1 MQHKVRVWDLPTRLF
16 HWFLA
21 ATVVALVITAKVGGN
36 AMQWHLRL
44 GHVMLALLLFRLVW
58 GVVGGHWSR
67 FASFVH
73 SPTRLWRHLRGQASE
88 ETAGHSPLGA
98 LSVFA
103 LLAVLLAQVGSG
115 LLSDDEISFS
125 GPLVRFVSG
134 EWVGLATWF
143 HSELGQYLLIG
154 LVALHLLAIGYY
166 VLVRRR
172 TLVRPMLHGDKL
184 LTRQAPASRDDL
196 AARTGAAVVAVL
208 SAALAWWISG
218 LGAG

>member
-1 MQHKVRVWDLPTRLF
+1 MQHKIRVWDLPTRLF

-21 ATVVALVITAKVGGN
+21 ATVVALVVTAKVGGN
-36 AMQWHLRL
+36 AMQWHLQL
-44 GHVMLALLLFRLVW
+44 GHVMLALLVFRLAW
-58 GVVGGHWSR
+58 GLVGGHWSR

-73 SPTRLWRHLRGQASE
+73 SPGQLWRHLRSPSGDE
-88 ETAGHSPLGA
+88 MAGHSPLGA

-103 LLAVLLAQVGSG
+103 LLAALLAQVGSG

-125 GPLVRFVSG
+125 GPLTRFVSG

-143 HSELGQYLLIG
+143 HSDLGQYLLIA
-154 LVALHLLAIGYY
+154 LVALHLLAVGFY

-184 LTRQAPASRDDL
+184 LTRPAPASRDDMPARAT
-196 AARTGAAVVAVL
+196 AALVAAL

-218 LGAG
+218 LGAI

>member
-1 MQHKVRVWDLPTRLF
+1 MSLNFDLIVNSFPLLLMGALVVAIGTA
-16 HWFLA
+16 LA
-21 ATVVALVITAKVGGN
+21 ARSMFAGTPTPQVEAAQQVASGPKVLV
-36 AMQWHLRL
+36 
-44 GHVMLALLLFRLVW
+44 
-58 GVVGGHWSR
+58 
-67 FASFVH
+67 
-73 SPTRLWRHLRGQASE
+73 
-88 ETAGHSPLGA
+88 
-98 LSVFA
+98 
-103 LLAVLLAQVGSG
+103 AQVVSG

-143 HSELGQYLLIG
+143 HSDLGQYLLIG

-184 LTRQAPASRDDL
+184 LTRQAPASRDDV